1 MRSSP
6 STAVRVTQLWP
17 QPTLIMWAFLSGIGV
32 ALLVLGWAQVRSE
45 SVYADQVAGINM
57 AVAGVIVAGA
67 GTIPMLLAGRRAV
80 ALRRLAVLGDL
91 RGMPVRASA
100 GPSGDSNSQNLVGGE
115 GLRHF
120 HRAGCTMAQGRNWSA
135 ASRQEHERAGRVA
148 CGVCRP

>member
-1 MRSSP
+1 M
-6 STAVRVTQLWP
+6 LWA
-17 QPTLIMWAFLSGIGV
+17 LLSGIGV
-32 ALLVLGWAQVRSE
+32 ALLVAGWIQVRTE
-45 SVYADQVAGINM
+45 SVYAEQVAGINM
-57 AVAGVIVAGA
+57 AIVGVIAIGAGA
-67 GTIPMLLAGRRAV
+67 IPMLLAGRRAV
-80 ALRRLAVLGDL
+80 GVRRLALLGDL

-100 GPSGDSNSQNLVGGE
+100 GASAGSISQNLVGCE